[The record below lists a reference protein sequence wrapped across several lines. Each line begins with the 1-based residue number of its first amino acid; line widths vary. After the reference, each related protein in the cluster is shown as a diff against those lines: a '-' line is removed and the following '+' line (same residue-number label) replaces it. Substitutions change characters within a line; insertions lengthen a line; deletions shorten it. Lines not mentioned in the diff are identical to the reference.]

1 MQLDQNTANYDV
13 SDEHQD
19 HAQPAQS
26 RGARTIDGRRKP
38 SREAGENA
46 APNSTQ
52 KPTNHSK
59 PDFLGEHK
67 DTTIDK
73 PDAETKIGRGQIS
86 RRACHPDFES
96 LLLMDKIEEVLIT
109 LRRLIRAT
117 DLHSKQ
123 LVKTAGLTAPQLLL
137 LQAIREQ
144 GQVTIGALAKEISLS
159 QATVTTILDRLEKR
173 GLVYRERSSEDK
185 RKVHAYLTDKGA
197 DIIRDA
203 PTPLQ
208 EHFVKQFRDLREWEQ
223 SMIIS
228 SLQRVALMMDAE
240 HIDASPVLDVGD
252 LDRKDGR
259 NLPGQEVTKPSGENG
274 DSNA

>member
-1 MQLDQNTANYDV
+1 MQLDQNTANYGA
-13 SDEHQD
+13 SEEPQNR
-19 HAQPAQS
+19 AEPAPAK
-26 RGARTIDGRRKP
+26 GARTIDGRQSP
-38 SREAGENA
+38 PGSRTEDA
-46 APNSTQ
+46 APDSTA
-52 KPTNHSK
+52 KPTNDSK
-59 PDFLGEHK
+59 ARFRTGNGHGAF
-67 DTTIDK
+67 DK
-73 PDAETKIGRGQIS
+73 SDANPKISRGQIS
-86 RRACHPDFES
+86 RPARHPDIES

-144 GQVTIGALAKEISLS
+144 GQVTIGVLAKEISLS

-173 GLVYRERSSEDK
+173 ELVYRERSLEDK

-240 HIDASPVLDVGD
+240 HIDAAPVLDVGD

-259 NLPGQEVTKPSGENG
+259 KLPTQENAKPGEGQHEN
-274 DSNA
+274 